1 MGRSNIRAMLLSVII
16 IGILF
21 MGSLTAQAEAV
32 DVEKNWDEE
41 NITLVDL
48 MQKENASRGIER
60 TATIASG

>member
-48 MQKENASRGIER
+48 MQKENASRGIEV
-60 TATIASG
+60 ILEQCF